1 MKKKYVVLGNNADI
15 IFMHMLPVCA
25 EMGII
30 EVTTKM
36 SVFLQKMKAS
46 NVVLPSINFKEDH
59 HTRGDSGFKFPA
71 FQIHV

>member
-15 IFMHMLPVCA
+15 IFMLPVCG
-25 EMGII
+25 EMGIM

-36 SVFLQKMKAS
+36 SLFLQNMKAS

-59 HTRGDSGFKFPA
+59 HTRSDSGFKFPA